1 MNIRLGGVWIAAA
14 TLLAS
19 TTASEAHVIAAR
31 LGDFYVGAVHPFTDL
46 HDIILWLA
54 IGILGGSL
62 GASKGRWLVL
72 AFPLGLL
79 AGLSLVAGLGFV
91 PSESSALPAAMILL
105 VGLLLAAAMP
115 VPATLLCVI
124 VFALAAARGAANA
137 SNLEPE
143 TNRLLFAA
151 GLASAGYAVT
161 TLIMAL
167 TLTFQRPVSAGPTA
181 WRTIAI
187 RAFGGWVAAI
197 GLMMTGLA
205 FAS

>member
-1 MNIRLGGVWIAAA
+1 MRIRIGGAWIAAT
-14 TLLAS
+14 TLVAS
-19 TTASEAHVIAAR
+19 TTASEAHIIAAR
-31 LGDFYVGAVHPFTDL
+31 LGDFYVGAVHPLTDL
-46 HDIILWLA
+46 HDIVLWLA

-62 GASKGRWLVL
+62 GASKGRLLVL
-72 AFPLGLL
+72 VFPLGLL
-79 AGLSLVAGLGFV
+79 AGLFLVASLGFAL
-91 PSESSALPAAMILL
+91 SESSALPAAMILL
-105 VGLLLAAAMP
+105 TGLLLAAATP
-115 VPATLLCVI
+115 VPATLLCII

-167 TLTFQRPVSAGPTA
+167 TLPFQRPASDGPTA
-181 WRTIAI
+181 WRTIAV
-187 RAFGGWVAAI
+187 RALGGWVAAI

>member
-1 MNIRLGGVWIAAA
+1 MKIRPGGASIAGA

-31 LGDFYVGAVHPFTDL
+31 LGDFYVGAAHPFTDL
-46 HDIILWLA
+46 NDVILWLA

-72 AFPLGLL
+72 VFPLGLL
-79 AGLSLVAGLGFV
+79 AGLYLGATFGLV
-91 PSESSALPAAMILL
+91 PSESSILPAGMIL
-105 VGLLLAAAMP
+105 VTGLLLAAAMP
-115 VPATLLCVI
+115 IPATLLCVLA
-124 VFALAAARGAANA
+124 FAAAAARGAANVG
-137 SNLEPE
+137 NLEPE

-151 GLASAGYAVT
+151 GLASAGYAAT
-161 TLIMAL
+161 ALIMAL
-167 TLTFQRPVSAGPTA
+167 TLTFHQQASTDPTA
-181 WRTIAI
+181 WRMIAI

-197 GLMMTGLA
+197 GLMMAGLA